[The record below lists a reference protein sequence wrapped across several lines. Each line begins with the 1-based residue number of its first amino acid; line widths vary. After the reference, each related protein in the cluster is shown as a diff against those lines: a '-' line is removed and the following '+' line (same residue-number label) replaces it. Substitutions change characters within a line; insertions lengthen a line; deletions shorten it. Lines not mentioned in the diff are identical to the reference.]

1 MRADVDPSRSAGR
14 DPKRG
19 NVGDRGPGAGG
30 VRGLVAGGA
39 SAVVASDDR
48 GSGSTVDLALKDVTK
63 AFGAFIAV
71 NQVSLEVARGQRCA
85 LLGPNGAGKTT
96 LLNLINGRL
105 GCTAGSILIRG
116 HDVTRRS
123 AAARSRYGVGRS
135 FQRTNVFPGLSLLA
149 NVRLG
154 LMARGQG
161 LATWNPWRSIA
172 ADRALNDAALR
183 LLGRVNLKRDPDER
197 ADALSYGEQRQ
208 LELAITLATEPD
220 IVLLDEPTAGMSP
233 SETAAIIELLVEL
246 LEDRTVVIVEHDL
259 SVVDRIAE
267 RIVVLE
273 RGRVIADGAPA
284 EVKADPAVQR
294 AYLKGDH
301 RDDHR
306 SGDLRAD
313 GHRADDTRAHRDGVR
328 DA

>member
-1 MRADVDPSRSAGR
+1 MKADVDPARVGADRASSAGMEPAR
-14 DPKRG
+14 
-19 NVGDRGPGAGG
+19 GAG
-30 VRGLVAGGA
+30 
-39 SAVVASDDR
+39 
-48 GSGSTVDLALKDVTK
+48 VDLALHGVTK
-63 AFGAFIAV
+63 AFGGFVAV
-71 NQVSLEVARGQRCA
+71 NQVSLEVTRGQRCA

-105 GCTAGSILIRG
+105 SCTAGSILIRG

-135 FQRTNVFPGLSLLA
+135 FQRTNIFPGLSLLA

-154 LMARGQG
+154 LMAGQG
-161 LATWNPWRSIA
+161 LATWNPWRAIA
-172 ADRALNDAALR
+172 ADTALNDAALR

-246 LEDRTVVIVEHDL
+246 LEGRTVVIVEHDL

-294 AYLKGDH
+294 AYLKGAQH
-301 RDDHR
+301 
-306 SGDLRAD
+306 A
-313 GHRADDTRAHRDGVR
+313 
-328 DA
+328 